1 MARITIED
9 CLEQV
14 VNRFGLVHLAS
25 QRARQLLKGSRQL
38 VRSKNKYIVT
48 SLREIAGQKVHFQH
62 ELNEKGIDNIVS

>member
-9 CLEQV
+9 CLNQV
-14 VNRFGLVHLAS
+14 ENRFALVHLAS

-48 SLREIAGQKVHFQH
+48 SLREIASEKVHFANQ
-62 ELNEKGIDNIVS
+62 LNEKSITEDEA